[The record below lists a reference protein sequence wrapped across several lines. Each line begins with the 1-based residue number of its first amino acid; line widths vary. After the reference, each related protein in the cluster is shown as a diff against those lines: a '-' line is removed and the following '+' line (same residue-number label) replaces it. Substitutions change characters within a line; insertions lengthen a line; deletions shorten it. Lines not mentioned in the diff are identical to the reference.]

1 MAPRTENPPRAW
13 TRPLAALAALGLLL
27 GAGCGGDERGPFPI
41 EPGRERAAPDRA
53 VPPGAT
59 ALERLGVLD
68 EQGRP
73 VLVPTLPAGWEQ
85 MPPSPMRVLSLRIPG
100 GEPGDGDVSVSW
112 AGGDVAGNVNRW
124 LRQFEAPPLDEMAL
138 EALPRAQLAGGPAV
152 VVEARGRFNG
162 GMGGGPP
169 REGQQ
174 LLGMVSLLPG
184 RDRLFAKLVGP
195 AALVE
200 AQREAFE
207 TFCRTLVRA
216 GSPSP
221 GSARVPPGA
230 PAQPPAAGPAPAAVT
245 PPAGAGGSAPTP
257 RAAGLDASRLAWELP
272 AGWSAQK
279 PRGLMRIMDFRVTAA
294 PGIEGVLFQLASD
307 GGGVL
312 LNVNRWRGQMGQ
324 PELSADEVKA
334 LPRVPWLGREAT
346 WVEIP
351 GHYQG
356 MSGESVEG
364 ALFVGVV
371 CLLEQDALFFRLVG
385 PRSEVEAQREAL
397 RALLASMRTGG

>member
-1 MAPRTENPPRAW
+1 MQLLPTQAGWPPART
-13 TRPLAALAALGLLL
+13 LGVGVLTLLL
-27 GAGCGGDERGPFPI
+27 CACGADERGPFPV

-73 VLVPTLPAGWEQ
+73 VLVPTVPAGWERL
-85 MPPSPMRVLSLRIPG
+85 PPSSMRALSLRIPG
-100 GEPGDGDVSVSW
+100 GADGDGDVSVSW

-124 LRQFEAPPLDEMAL
+124 LRQFEAPALDEAAIDM
-138 EALPRAQLAGGPAV
+138 LPRGQLAGGPAV
-152 VVEARGRFNG
+152 VVEARGRFDG
-162 GMGGGPP
+162 GMGGGPA
-169 REGQQ
+169 RDGQA

-195 AALVE
+195 EALVR
-200 AQREAFE
+200 AQREAFD

-216 GSPSP
+216 GSPNPGTTRTPPVPAASP
-221 GSARVPPGA
+221 AAGA
-230 PAQPPAAGPAPAAVT
+230 PAPAPGPAT
-245 PPAGAGGSAPTP
+245 PPAP
-257 RAAGLDASRLAWELP
+257 RAAGLDAGRLAWDLP
-272 AGWSAQK
+272 EGWSAQK
-279 PRGLMRIMDFRVTAA
+279 PRGMMRIMDFRVAAA
-294 PGIEGVLFQLASD
+294 PGVEGVLFQLAGD
-307 GGGVL
+307 GGGVA

-324 PELSADEVKA
+324 AELSPEEVQA
-334 LPRVPWLGREAT
+334 LPRVPWLGRQAA

-351 GHYQG
+351 GHYKG

-385 PRSEVEAQREAL
+385 PRAEVEGQREAL